1 MIKEPRISLFD
12 LIMNLSDAMDLISP
26 FLVNHHKQVAYIAF
40 SIGEELAL
48 PVEQKNELILA
59 GASHDIGAFSLKER
73 MDLLQFEVKD
83 TYTHARIGYSLLKM
97 FEPLSS
103 VATLVRFHH
112 VPWDAGAGSEF
123 DGEQVPIG
131 SHLLHLADRVA
142 VLINK
147 REEILGQVNVICERI
162 KEQSGK
168 MFRPHLVD
176 AFMNLATK
184 EYFWLDAVSPSI
196 SPLLRSRASLES
208 IEMNLDSLSNFAKLF
223 SKIID
228 FRSPFT
234 ATHSSGVAA
243 SAESIAKFAGFSERE
258 CRMMRIAGYLHDLGK
273 LVVPKEILEKPTT
286 LTEDEFNVIRS
297 HTFHTYRTLEP
308 IGSLDIINAW
318 ASFHH
323 ERMDGTGYPFH
334 HKGQDLSLGSR
345 IIAVADVFTAI
356 TEDRPYRKGMSSDSA
371 LQVLQKKAD
380 NSALDPS
387 IVSLLTLHFDEI
399 NSFRIS
405 AQAPS
410 AKEYQELMNR
420 SPS

>member
-1 MIKEPRISLFD
+1 MIKELRISLFD

-26 FLVNHHKQVAYIAF
+26 SLVNHHKQVAYIAF
-40 SIGEELAL
+40 SIGEELNL

-73 MDLLQFEVKD
+73 MELMQFEVED

-112 VPWDAGAGSEF
+112 VPWDAGGGSEF
-123 DGEQVPIG
+123 DGEQVPDG

-147 REEILGQVNVICERI
+147 REEVLGQVNMICEMI

-168 MFRPHLVD
+168 MFVPHLVD
-176 AFMNLATK
+176 AFMNLSTK
-184 EYFWLDAVSPSI
+184 EYFWLDAVSQSI
-196 SPLLRSRASLES
+196 SQLLRSRASLET
-208 IEMNLDSLSNFAKLF
+208 IEMDIDSLSSFAKLL

-258 CRMMRIAGYLHDLGK
+258 CQLMRIAGYLHDLGK
-273 LVVPKEILEKPTT
+273 LVVPKEILEKPAN
-286 LTEDEFNVIRS
+286 LTENEFNVIRS

-334 HKGQDLSLGSR
+334 HKGKDLALGSR
-345 IIAVADVFTAI
+345 IMAVADVFTAI

-371 LQVLQKKAD
+371 LQVLQNMAD
-380 NSALDPS
+380 SYALDPS
-387 IVSLLTLHFDEI
+387 IVSLLINHFDEI

-410 AKEYQELMNR
+410 AKEYQELMIVD
-420 SPS
+420 

>member
-1 MIKEPRISLFD
+1 MIKELQISLFD
-12 LIMNLSDAMDLISP
+12 LIMILSDAMDLISP
-26 FLVNHHKQVAYIAF
+26 ALVNHHKQVAYIAL
-40 SIGEELAL
+40 SIGEELNL

-59 GASHDIGAFSLKER
+59 GASHDIGAFSRKER
-73 MDLLQFEVKD
+73 MELMQFEGED
-83 TYTHARIGYSLLKM
+83 TYTHARIGSSLLKM

-112 VPWDAGAGSEF
+112 VPWNAGGGSEF
-123 DGEQVPIG
+123 DGEQVPVG
-131 SHLLHLADRVA
+131 SQLLHLADRVA

-147 REEILGQVNVICERI
+147 REEILGQVKGICERI

-168 MFRPHLVD
+168 MFMPHLVD

-184 EYFWLDAVSPSI
+184 EYFWLDAVSQSI
-196 SPLLRSRASLES
+196 TPLLRSRASLETTE
-208 IEMNLDSLSNFAKLF
+208 INLDSLSSFAKLF
-223 SKIID
+223 SQIID

-258 CRMMRIAGYLHDLGK
+258 CRLMRVAGYLHDLGK
-273 LVVPKEILEKPTT
+273 LVVPKEILEKPAK
-286 LTEDEFNVIRS
+286 LTENEFNVIRS

-308 IGSLDIINAW
+308 IGALNIINAW

-334 HKGQDLSLGSR
+334 HKGQDLALGSR
-345 IIAVADVFTAI
+345 IMAVADVFTAI
-356 TEDRPYRKGMSSDSA
+356 TEDRPYRKGMCSDSA
-371 LQVLQKKAD
+371 LQVLQKMAD

-387 IVSLLTLHFDEI
+387 IVSLLTRHFDEI

-405 AQAPS
+405 AQEPS
-410 AKEYQELMNR
+410 VKEYQELIIVD
-420 SPS
+420 